1 MKMNARLATA
11 FLTATLGIGFST
23 AQAQAQRPPA
33 EGDAQPNCQW
43 TLASGQLQGGFGGNA
58 TSLDECLA
66 QARGQM
72 VQIGLNTQADPK
84 VRVLGYSPMAIR
96 FVDGTGRPQQCLL
109 VPVRTEY
116 QAIAPRD
123 LQRSLVPI
131 GRSPMLA
138 VSPEMSRR
146 LDANIRVDCPTI

>member
-11 FLTATLGIGFST
+11 FVTATLGIGIST
-23 AQAQAQRPPA
+23 AHAQRPPA
-33 EGDAQPNCQW
+33 EGAAQPNCQW

-66 QARGQM
+66 QARGHMMQFA
-72 VQIGLNTQADPK
+72 LNPQVDPR
-84 VRVLGYSPMAIR
+84 VRALGYAPMAIR
-96 FVDGTGRPQQCLL
+96 FVDTTGRPQQCLL
-109 VPVRTEY
+109 TPVRTDY
-116 QAIAPRD
+116 QAISPRE

-138 VSPEMSRR
+138 VSPEMSQR